1 MFAEQCKFCFVSAL
15 IYSVALFDLLQTLRP
30 QFRYAIPQ
38 DMLPPSDRIGLA
50 PSYMNDSGGGGG
62 NGVPM
67 TYHYLGGV
75 PPARYAN
82 PASAAAYGGY
92 VSPVCLC

>member
-1 MFAEQCKFCFVSAL
+1 MHLHYFIVWS
-15 IYSVALFDLLQTLRP
+15 ILLQTLRP

-38 DMLPPSDRIGLA
+38 DMLPASDRIGLA
-50 PSYMNDSGGGGG
+50 PSYVNDSGGGGG
-62 NGVPM
+62 NGIPM

-92 VSPVCLC
+92 VSPVCPC